1 MNKLI
6 IIILTTLSYT
16 IFAQDYDA
24 KEILDKLS
32 NKTKSYEN
40 IKIDFNFILENKSQN
55 IKESQKGTLVLA
67 KEKFKLI
74 MNNQI
79 IINDGETQWI
89 YLDDVNEVQIIE
101 HDPED
106 QMMTPNKIFTIYE
119 EGYKYK
125 YINQQNI
132 KGEIVHNIDLFPEES
147 LEFIKINININDGSN
162 ELERITIYDKNGGS
176 YTYVVKK
183 IESNSKPPEF
193 IFNAAEFPGVE
204 IIDLR

>member
-6 IIILTTLSYT
+6 IIILTTLSST

-24 KEILDKLS
+24 KKILDKLS

-40 IKIDFNFILENKSQN
+40 IKINFNFILENQSQN
-55 IKESQKGTLVLA
+55 IKESQKGTLILA
-67 KEKFKLI
+67 KEKFKLT

-89 YLDDVNEVQIIE
+89 YLADVNEVQIIE
-101 HDPED
+101 HDPDD

-132 KGEIVHNIDLFPEES
+132 TGEITHNIDLFPEES
-147 LEFIKINININDGSN
+147 LDFIRINIAINDARS

-176 YTYVVKK
+176 YTYIVQKL
-183 IESNSKPPEF
+183 ESNNKLPEF